1 MNGIAARVSLQAI
14 AIACAS
20 IAGPAF
26 AQDALETRDAP
37 QARSGE
43 QASDAP
49 DAGAGEIIVT
59 ARKRDESIRDVPATV
74 TAQTADQLLAKG
86 PITGVG
92 DLLQQVP
99 GVRFNGLQSEN
110 LAEIS
115 IRGSGTQ
122 RATSADSGVG
132 LFVNG
137 AYVGSSTLGG
147 RNFKRIDY
155 FDVARVEVLEGPQG
169 ALYGRNSEFGTV
181 NVVLAE
187 PLFNDSGKVSVN
199 YVFEQQ
205 QLQVES
211 VANKKLSSDL
221 ALRVGVQL
229 TGQASGIYYNPSRN
243 EYYDQ
248 TDGIIARGQLRYA
261 SGGLDVTL
269 LADVMDMDLPSFVSV
284 FVAPPG
290 GSAFLPKGYFGPEY
304 DVPSTVRNGVHQ
316 NVKRVMLIGKLDLGG
331 ATLTSTSMV
340 MRSTSLQDFQTGTSL
355 EVVAALQRD
364 GQLGLYPLGR
374 TQTIAKNETYYQ
386 DLHLTGEAVGG
397 RLNWLFGIE
406 GIVQNDFYTR
416 DTATSPCPFT
426 INAGICGGTPAAP
439 VCFQVNPQSNP
450 CPTTFPNQFGNRREV
465 PSKYRSAAVYA
476 SLGYEIGNLSLNGE
490 LRFSHD
496 YKTATQSDFRL
507 FTTVPIGAPSTYSF
521 KKDNVSYTATASY
534 KLGGGIPTLIY
545 AKVGT
550 GYRAGGVNNGTF
562 NAAALNPLQ
571 PTYGNETTI
580 SYEAGLKS
588 DLADNLFL
596 RVSAYTARTEDAITG
611 ISDGCTVANA
621 CGQAGAQFNINGGTV
636 RSRGIEAALDA
647 TMPVGAGRMKIS
659 LNGAHQRAKFIAVP
673 TGATGLPIVGT
684 SVAQTPD
691 WTMSANANLRHPLG
705 QNVEGFIN
713 LAYNG
718 QRGGGQ
724 DTVTA
729 ATPLIPLADIDNVD
743 ARVGFDFDGV
753 EVAFFMKNVFDK
765 VVPVLTLTSGGLP
778 LVVRNSLPRT
788 TGLSV
793 AMRF

>member
-1 MNGIAARVSLQAI
+1 MNEIAVRTSLRAV
-14 AIACAS
+14 AMACVS

-26 AQDALETRDAP
+26 AQDATQTPESQQSDSVEP
-37 QARSGE
+37 
-43 QASDAP
+43 ASATNP
-49 DAGAGEIIVT
+49 AAGEIIVT
-59 ARKRDESIRDVPATV
+59 ARKREESIRTVPSTV
-74 TAQTADQLLAKG
+74 TAQTADQILAKG

-187 PLFNDSGKVSVN
+187 PEFNNSGKVSAN

-205 QLQVES
+205 QHRVEGI
-211 VANKKLSSDL
+211 ANTELSPDL

-229 TGQASGIYYNPSRN
+229 TGQNDGIYYNPSRD

-269 LADVMDMDLPSFVSV
+269 LADMMDMNLPSFVSV

-290 GSAFLPKGYFGPEY
+290 ATGFLPKGYFGPEY

-316 NVKRVMLIGKLDLGG
+316 NVKRALLIGKLDLGG
-331 ATLTSTSMV
+331 ATLTSTSMF
-340 MRSTSLQDFQTGTSL
+340 MKSSSQQDFQTGTSL

-364 GQLGLYPLGR
+364 GQVGLYPLGR
-374 TQTIAKNETYYQ
+374 TQTIAKDETYYQ
-386 DLHLTGEAVGG
+386 DLHLAGEALGG
-397 RLNWLFGIE
+397 QLNWLVGLE
-406 GIVQNDFYTR
+406 GLIQNDFYTR

-426 INAGICGGTPAAP
+426 INAGICGGTPTTP
-439 VCFQVNPQSNP
+439 VCYQVNPTSNP
-450 CPTTFPNQFGNRREV
+450 CPTPFPNQFGNRREV
-465 PSKYRSAAVYA
+465 PSKYRSAAAYA
-476 SLGYEIGNLSLNGE
+476 SLGYDIGQFSLSGE

-496 YKTATQSDFRL
+496 YKTSTQSDFRL
-507 FTTVPIGAPSTYSF
+507 FTTTPIGSPSTYSF

-534 KLGGGIPTLIY
+534 QLGGSMPTLIY

-571 PTYGNETTI
+571 PTYSNETTV

-588 DLADNLFL
+588 DLTRNLFL

-611 ISDGCTVANA
+611 ISDGCSVANA

-647 TMPVGAGRMKIS
+647 NVPVGEGLLKIN
-659 LNGAHQRAKFIAVP
+659 LNGAHQSAKFIAVP
-673 TGATGLPIVGT
+673 TGATGLPVVGT
-684 SVAQTPD
+684 SVAQTPS
-691 WTMSANANLRHPLG
+691 WTMSANVNLRQPLTESI
-705 QNVEGFIN
+705 EGFIN
-713 LAYNG
+713 LAYDG
-718 QRGGGQ
+718 QRGGVQ

-729 ATPLIPLADIDNVD
+729 STPPISLADINNVD
-743 ARVGFDFDGV
+743 ARLGV
-753 EVAFFMKNVFDK
+753 NFGKTELAFFVKNLFNT
-765 VVPVLTLTSGGLP
+765 VVPVLTLVAGGQP
-778 LVVRNSLPRT
+778 LVVRYSLPRT
-788 TGLSV
+788 TGLSLST
-793 AMRF
+793 RF